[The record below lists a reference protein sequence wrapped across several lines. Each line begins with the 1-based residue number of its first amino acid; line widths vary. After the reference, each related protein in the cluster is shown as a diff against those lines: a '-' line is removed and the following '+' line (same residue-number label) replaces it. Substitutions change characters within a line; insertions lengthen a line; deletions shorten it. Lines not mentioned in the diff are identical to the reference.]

1 MHITVGPGLDN
12 AEKHDLFNGCSG
24 KWMRGRSTDAPR
36 CMETPGA
43 TVRFGI
49 VPRQKAI
56 YAVERLLGCTWST
69 CAASLNPFVV
79 QYRMRQR
86 MSFDNVC

>member
-49 VPRQKAI
+49 VSRQKAI
-56 YAVERLLGCTWST
+56 YAAERGASPRMHLVYMCSIVKSVR
-69 CAASLNPFVV
+69 CAVSYATEDVI
-79 QYRMRQR
+79 
-86 MSFDNVC
+86 